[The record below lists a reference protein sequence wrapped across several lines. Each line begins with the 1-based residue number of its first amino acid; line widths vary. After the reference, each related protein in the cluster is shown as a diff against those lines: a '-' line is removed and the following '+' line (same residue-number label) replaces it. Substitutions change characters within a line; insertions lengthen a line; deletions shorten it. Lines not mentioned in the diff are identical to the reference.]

1 MGIGDQGSGTGAPP
15 EAHPTGEIRD
25 YRDLKVW
32 QEAMTLVQMTYK
44 LTRTLPRTEQTGL
57 TPQMTRAAV
66 SVPANI
72 AEGHSSH
79 HRKVYLNHLSVS
91 RGSLSELETYLTLIV
106 QLGFVSAEQVVVAS
120 RQAALVGRLLNALI
134 RALKPQ

>member
-1 MGIGDQGSGTGAPP
+1 
-15 EAHPTGEIRD
+15 
-25 YRDLKVW
+25 
-32 QEAMTLVQMTYK
+32 MTLVQMTYR
-44 LTRTLPRTEQTGL
+44 LARTLPRTEQSGL

-91 RGSLSELETYLTLIV
+91 RGSLSELETYFTLII
-106 QLGFVSAEQVVVAS
+106 QLGFANAEQVIVAS
-120 RQAALVGRLLNALI
+120 NQAGLVGRLLNALI
-134 RALKPQ
+134 RALKPL